1 MNVTNIYLSVS
12 EPHNKSDFSLSVSH
26 ILIIF
31 KSWCKVDNVDVH
43 VCVCLHLCLPVLKRF
58 QEGKRFSNSLVWRLR
73 FWRGELIGFCAVQ
86 ARWIYH
92 LRE

>member
-1 MNVTNIYLSVS
+1 MCVNVTNIYLSVS

-43 VCVCLHLCLPVLKRF
+43 VCVFAFVSACVEEISRGKEILEQPSVEVEVLER
-58 QEGKRFSNSLVWRLR
+58 
-73 FWRGELIGFCAVQ
+73 
-86 ARWIYH
+86 
-92 LRE
+92 